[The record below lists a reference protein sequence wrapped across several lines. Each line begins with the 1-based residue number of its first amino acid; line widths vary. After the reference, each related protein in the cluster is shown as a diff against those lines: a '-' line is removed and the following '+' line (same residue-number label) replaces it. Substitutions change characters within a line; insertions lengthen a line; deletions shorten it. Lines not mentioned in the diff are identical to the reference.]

1 MSERVPM
8 GYTWWIVVEDKD
20 RHIRHFVRDDRA
32 ERTRLLL
39 DIPVTP
45 EEDEAWEAMERERED
60 REARLARLGFEPVT
74 DEQREMALLNWE
86 LYGRP

>member
-32 ERTRLLL
+32 ERARLLL

-45 EEDEAWEAMERERED
+45 EEDAAWEAMEREQ
-60 REARLARLGFEPVT
+60 ANCSISSKGCP
-74 DEQREMALLNWE
+74 
-86 LYGRP
+86 